1 MVLFLM
7 SSSCQYVVD
16 VTDLNLAILK
26 VHSSWRNSLP
36 RVCSDTHNGVR
47 KKLNKQTK
55 KNQVCILAWFDITN
69 SGVCGI

>member
-36 RVCSDTHNGVR
+36 RVCSDTHKGVR
-47 KKLNKQTK
+47 KKLNKQTNK
-55 KNQVCILAWFDITN
+55 KSSLHFSMV
-69 SGVCGI
+69 